1 MFLILVQKRGCVS
14 FQNKRARIHA
24 RIPNKC
30 SSNTVKIQG
39 HGNNRNFQML
49 RDFHASF
56 DLCHEKMFEPMSA
69 SPDMNFPIFIFEFQ
83 IVFSD
88 SLLL

>member
-1 MFLILVQKRGCVS
+1 MINVFNSRTKSGCVS
-14 FQNKRARIHA
+14 FQNKRARIHT

-30 SSNTVKIQG
+30 SSNTIKIQ
-39 HGNNRNFQML
+39 GNNRNFQMS

-56 DLCHEKMFEPMSA
+56 DLCHEKMFEP
-69 SPDMNFPIFIFEFQ
+69 DMNFAIFILEFQ
-83 IVFSD
+83 IAFSD